1 MHIIHNGGFEATQT
15 ELYKHILMANLIMGM
30 KQLLELCQD
39 YIAAENRKKARYMIS
54 MEETPYTNQLDQ
66 EMTERIKTLW
76 EDPAVQLAWKNRKES
91 IFFQLEY
98 LLSNIDRIISP
109 DFLPNNDDILRARH
123 RSTGEINYR
132 FEDKKQIWNLVDV
145 GGQYSERSKWVSVI
159 DTHPHAILFFI
170 SLDEYDIANTED
182 TDHETKFQVA
192 VSVYEEIMNGDFI
205 RDRKICRIT
214 FLNKLDLFTLK
225 LQNEER
231 FNDFKER
238 FEYNGKN
245 DVDKCVEFITG
256 LLEGKIKDKL
266 PVHIH
271 PICGLDTSLIK
282 KLTQD
287 IKISI
292 IASSLQDMGI
302 L

>member
-1 MHIIHNGGFEATQT
+1 
-15 ELYKHILMANLIMGM
+15 M

-54 MEETPYTNQLDQ
+54 MEETSDTNQMNQ
-66 EMTERIKTLW
+66 EMMERIKTLW

-91 IFFQLEY
+91 ILFQLEY
-98 LLSNIDRIISP
+98 LISNIDRIISP

-123 RSTGEINYR
+123 RSTGQINYR

-145 GGQYSERSKWVSVI
+145 GGQYSERPKWDSVI
-159 DTHPHAILFFI
+159 HTHPHAILYFI

-192 VSVYEEIMNGDFI
+192 VSVYEEIMNGDFV
-205 RDRKICRIT
+205 RDQKICRIT
-214 FLNKLDLFTLK
+214 FLNKLDLFTEK

-231 FNDFKER
+231 FMDFKER
-238 FEYNGKN
+238 FEYNGEK
-245 DVDKCVEFITG
+245 DVDKCVEFITE
-256 LLEGKIKDKL
+256 LLEEKINDKL
-266 PVHIH
+266 PVHVH